1 MSTEKNNSSKMWL
14 IIGAVVVVLA
24 MWGIGSYNGL
34 VTMGAAAD
42 NAWAQVENNLQRRSD
57 LIPNLVETVKG
68 YANHEEEVFT
78 AIADARAKL
87 AGATT
92 VDETTAAASE
102 MEGALSRLLAISE
115 NYPELKSNENFMKL
129 QDELAGTENRLAT
142 ARKDYN
148 DAVTAYNVK
157 IRSIPT
163 NIIAGLMGA
172 QAKSLFT
179 ITEAAAANPQVSF
192 Q

>member
-92 VDETTAAASE
+92 VDETTVAASE

>member
-1 MSTEKNNSSKMWL
+1 
-14 IIGAVVVVLA
+14 

-92 VDETTAAASE
+92 VDETTVAASE